1 MWKNLKQKHSG
12 CYTLKGCYLS
22 TLKVES
28 TSESS
33 RLAAEAARRSAVPWG
48 VMGNACGMPEPVFCV
63 VKYFHELK
71 FSGGPWFLVVFHRVC
86 EALHGAVVT
95 VVC

>member
-1 MWKNLKQKHSG
+1 MKNKSG
-12 CYTLKGCYLS
+12 RYWVTLKGCHLS
-22 TLKVES
+22 TLKVER

-33 RLAAEAARRSAVPWG
+33 RVAAEAATRSAVPWG